1 MERQDILKYSLFALV
16 IIVIIMGILG
26 NFIV

>member
-1 MERQDILKYSLFALV
+1 MEWQDILKYGLIALV
-16 IIVIIMGILG
+16 IIVIIVGILG